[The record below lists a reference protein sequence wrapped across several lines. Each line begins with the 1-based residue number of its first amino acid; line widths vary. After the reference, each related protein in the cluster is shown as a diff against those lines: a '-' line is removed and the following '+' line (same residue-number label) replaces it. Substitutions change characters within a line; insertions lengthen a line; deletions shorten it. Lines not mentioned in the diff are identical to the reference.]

1 MNVGNK
7 KRLAVFSP
15 AQDASAAVPAVSVGM
30 PVYNSSEWIE
40 AAAAS
45 ILGQSYR
52 DLELII
58 SDNAST
64 DDTFAICE
72 RIARADPRVRLLR
85 NSRNLGANRNYLA
98 VLHAARGTYFKW
110 ASSNDICAPTFIE
123 RCVAALRSDPQAV
136 LACPRT
142 YLFEESIESAR
153 PYDRDIEV
161 TSPEPAARFV
171 TLLNKMAL
179 NNVFN
184 GLMHRSALGELATM
198 RSHMGADIA
207 LMAELALKGKLILV
221 DERLFYRRMT
231 VQAATKFK
239 SAREVDQ
246 HLVPHARQPLQ
257 WQHWR
262 FHLALLRG
270 ALRSAPAGRSWFDA
284 TGYAL
289 RAMLWARHHLAGDI
303 RRAMQR
309 TAW

>member
-1 MNVGNK
+1 
-7 KRLAVFSP
+7 
-15 AQDASAAVPAVSVGM
+15 M

-45 ILGQSYR
+45 ILGQSYG

-64 DDTFAICE
+64 DNTFAICE

-85 NSRNLGANRNYLA
+85 NSLNLGANRNYCA

-123 RCVAALRSDPQAV
+123 RCESALRRDLQAV
-136 LACPRT
+136 VACPRT
-142 YLFEESIESAR
+142 YLFEQSIESAL
-153 PYDRDIEV
+153 PYDRDIEL

-171 TLLNKMAL
+171 TLLNTIAL

-184 GLMHRSALGELATM
+184 GLMRRSALAELATM
-198 RSHMGADIA
+198 RSHIGADIA
-207 LMAELALKGKLILV
+207 LMAELALKGKFILV
-221 DERLFYRRMT
+221 NERLFYRRMT

-239 SAREVDQ
+239 STREVDQ
-246 HLVPHARQPLQ
+246 HLVPQARQPLQ

-262 FHLALLRG
+262 YHLALLR
-270 ALRSAPAGRSWFDA
+270 AAVRSAPAGRSWFGA
-284 TGYAL
+284 TAYAL
-289 RAMLWARHHLAGDI
+289 RSALWARHGLAGDI

>member
-1 MNVGNK
+1 M
-7 KRLAVFSP
+7 FS
-15 AQDASAAVPAVSVGM
+15 SAPGSSAGVPTVSVGM

-40 AAAAS
+40 AATAS

-98 VLHAARGTYFKW
+98 VLHAACGTYFKW

-123 RCVAALRSDPQAV
+123 KCEAALRSDPQAV
-136 LACPRT
+136 VACPRS
-142 YLFEESIESAR
+142 YLFEESIESAL
-153 PYDRDIEV
+153 PYDQDIEV
-161 TSPEPAARFV
+161 TSPEPAVRFV
-171 TLLNKMAL
+171 TLLNSMRL
-179 NNVFN
+179 NHLFN
-184 GLMHRSALGELATM
+184 GLMRRSVLGEVATM
-198 RSHMGADIA
+198 GSHMGADIA
-207 LMAELALKGKLILV
+207 LLAELALKGKFILV
-221 DERLFYRRMT
+221 NERLFYRRMT
-231 VQAATKFK
+231 AQAATKFK

-270 ALRSAPAGRSWFDA
+270 ALRSAPVGRSWFVA

-289 RAMLWARHHLAGDI
+289 RSMLWSRRDLAGDI

-309 TAW
+309 SVW